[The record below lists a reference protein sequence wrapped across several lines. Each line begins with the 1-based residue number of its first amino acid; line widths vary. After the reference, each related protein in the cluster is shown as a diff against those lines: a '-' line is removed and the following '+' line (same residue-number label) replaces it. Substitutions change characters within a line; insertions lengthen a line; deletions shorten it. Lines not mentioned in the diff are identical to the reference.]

1 MRIKNSDQEKTKPA
15 TRCSVAGL
23 GKCFFNLKRSNQELI
38 FTLTPVVQVGLDFS
52 LYSDPRFGRPK
63 HAQHVARTGFTAKQ
77 LVSKYQRFAKR
88 IPAQK
93 FTQQVCRDAD
103 DDDVL
108 ACALAANASMIITG
122 DKDLLVLHPWRS
134 VQILNPANALLFLGY

>member
-1 MRIKNSDQEKTKPA
+1 MRVVLDSN
-15 TRCSVAGL
+15 VVLAGFL
-23 GKCFFNLKRSNQELI
+23 WSSACTQFFELANAGVIEPYTSRELLDEINDVLHRS
-38 FTLTPVVQVGLDFS
+38 
-52 LYSDPRFGRPK
+52 K

-77 LVSKYQRFAKR
+77 LVNQYRRFAKR

-122 DKDLLVLHPWRS
+122 DKDLLVLHPWRGI
-134 VQILNPANALLFLGY
+134 QILNPASALQRLGVNQ